1 MTDIELA
8 DVPTHELIEHLE
20 GRMTAVLG
28 GKSTYRYQT
37 NSTFSVCVTVSY
49 RANGNEEFEHY
60 WSLEEAEEAAENWR
74 QDQRETTN
82 HTGEPT

>member
-1 MTDIELA
+1 MTDIELV

-28 GKSTYRYQT
+28 GKATSGYQT
-37 NSTFSVCVTVSY
+37 NFTFGVCVTV
-49 RANGNEEFEHY
+49 RFIANGNEDFEHY

-74 QDQRETTN
+74 QEQRKTTN
-82 HTGEPT
+82 HTDEG